1 MADKK
6 AKPCR
11 VMKVETTPEYQ
22 RRFRAVCARLGLTQQ
37 KALGRLLEV
46 WTAKQEERFN

>member
-6 AKPCR
+6 EKPCR
-11 VMKVETTPEYQ
+11 AMKVETTPEYQ
-22 RRFRAVCARLGLTQQ
+22 RRFRAVCARLDLTQQ

-46 WTAKQEERFN
+46 WTVKQEERFN